1 MKTVTVRFT
10 NRYNGSTYNDKSYEY
25 LVNDDV
31 EVTAGDH
38 AVAHNGSAFA
48 IVRVIEVN
56 AGASAKADKT
66 LVTILNQKV
75 VDEYNATNALVKEQK
90 ALFARLDQLIAQE
103 FENNKYRVLAAS
115 NSEAAEILA
124 KLGIK

>member
-10 NRYNGSTYNDKSYEY
+10 NRYNGTTYNDKSYEY

-31 EVTAGDH
+31 DVTAGDH
-38 AVAHNGSAFA
+38 AVAHNGSEFA

-56 AGASAKADKT
+56 AGASAKASKT
-66 LVTILNQKV
+66 LVAILNQNV
-75 VDEYNATNALVKEQK
+75 MNEYLATNELVKEQK
-90 ALFARLDQLIAQE
+90 ALFARLEQILAQE
-103 FENNKYRVLAAS
+103 YENNKYRVLAAT
-115 NSEAAEILA
+115 NTEAASILE

>member
-1 MKTVTVRFT
+1 MKTVTVKFT
-10 NRYNGSTYNDKSYEY
+10 NRYATGYSDKSYDY

-31 EVTAGDH
+31 VVTAGDF
-38 AVAHNGSAFA
+38 AVAHNGSDFA
-48 IVRVIEVN
+48 IVRVIEVT
-56 AGASAKADKT
+56 AGASAKATKS

-90 ALFARLDQLIAQE
+90 ALFARLEQIMLQE
-103 FENNKYRVLAAS
+103 YENNKYRVLAAS